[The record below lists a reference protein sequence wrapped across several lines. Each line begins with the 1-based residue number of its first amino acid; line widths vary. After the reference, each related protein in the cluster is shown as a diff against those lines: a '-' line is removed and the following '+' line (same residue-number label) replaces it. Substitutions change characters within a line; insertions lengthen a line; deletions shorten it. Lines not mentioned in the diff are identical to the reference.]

1 MLKWYLVD
9 FVAKDHLGGGRMYK
23 KAISALHV
31 VNIVSQSIFTLLWQ
45 IALGVGIGYLAVTY
59 WSAPGWIYV
68 PLILAGVFT
77 GLVSMVRFLL
87 AAMKGLDRLEAQHA
101 SDAKKWAKKRDSEF
115 NRGNTNSDQDNKTE
129 NDS

>member
-1 MLKWYLVD
+1 
-9 FVAKDHLGGGRMYK
+9 MYK

-45 IALGVGIGYLAVTY
+45 IALGVGIGYVAVTY

-68 PLILAGVFT
+68 PLILVGVFT

-87 AAMKGLDRLEAQHA
+87 AAMKSLDRLEAQHE
-101 SDAKKWAKKRDSEF
+101 SDAKKQAARK
-115 NRGNTNSDQDNKTE
+115 NNTTRQDKVTPDQDNKTE
-129 NDS
+129 NDT